1 MRQILCICLK
11 YNTRTVMC
19 KPFDQFEFLNQ
30 RRHSVLNDKKIKF
43 LLRTYT
49 LDMDK
54 TLKQDPG
61 CFGEAVARF
70 KDKLVVFAPRP
81 PTMAFTCPV
90 Y

>member
-11 YNTRTVMC
+11 YNTRPVMC

-49 LDMDK
+49 LDDK
-54 TLKQDPG
+54 
-61 CFGEAVARF
+61 
-70 KDKLVVFAPRP
+70 VFLSSSEILPS
-81 PTMAFTCPV
+81 
-90 Y
+90 